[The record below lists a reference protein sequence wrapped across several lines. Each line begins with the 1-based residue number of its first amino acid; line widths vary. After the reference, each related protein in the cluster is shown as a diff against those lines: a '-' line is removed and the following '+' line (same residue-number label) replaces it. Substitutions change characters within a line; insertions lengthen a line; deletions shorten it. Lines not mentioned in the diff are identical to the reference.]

1 MRMCVF
7 GAGWGVLDDLDFEC
21 VYSCVFCEFI
31 HEFLWDRVVELFAQ
45 VLGGVED
52 CAVVENKVDVLVL
65 VCVVSAC
72 A

>member
-1 MRMCVF
+1 MCVF

-21 VYSCVFCEFI
+21 IYSCVFCEFI

-45 VLGGVED
+45 VLGRVED
-52 CAVVENKVDVLVL
+52 CAVVEDEVDVLVL
-65 VCVVSAC
+65 VRVVSAC